1 MPTSDLA
8 NPTRPSDGLSWPRTP
23 GRAPAQRRGAA
34 LMMSMLVLLV
44 LILIVWQIGIGSRT
58 TYQVARNDVSLTS
71 MDLAIESALLEVF
84 EQLKADAEADA
95 QSGQGGAAAGP
106 VIGADLGGDPQE
118 EEGAPQ
124 APPADSRRD
133 EWARPQRTEINEIP
147 LRILIQDEHS
157 KINVYGM
164 LTENDDE
171 AEKAFTRV
179 ARVIDLFRE
188 GTSEDIEDYDAE
200 EMAEII
206 RDWLYRREEI
216 DVPRPRLSTDRDEEP
231 DQSRFIDLR
240 ELVAIEPFNER
251 HFRDYRDEEGNIVHS
266 LTSYLTCLSSLQSFA
281 DYQESLEE
289 EGVETEETNNDVAA
303 TTAEGQGVG
312 GSFNSVEGANAE
324 ADPASQG
331 GVADSANSG
340 AQVAGYVNLNTAPPV
355 VLKSLFDNA
364 DVDPRFW
371 DDVIDYRNEEDEEAE
386 DPDAEPVLDE
396 FGEEIVLR
404 RYFSDVEQLTEL
416 DGWAD
421 LEPTFQADVARH
433 VGTTSDVFTIY
444 VTARRST
451 SNRGEQNVA
460 LSREEQEELE
470 ELGSQLTRTV
480 ACTVWRRSS
489 EDGTELVPVRRW
501 EVLDYWPYEIL
512 DFPGEER

>member
-1 MPTSDLA
+1 
-8 NPTRPSDGLSWPRTP
+8 
-23 GRAPAQRRGAA
+23 
-34 LMMSMLVLLV
+34 MMSMLVLLV

-58 TYQVARNDVSLTS
+58 TYQVARNDVSLTT

-106 VIGADLGGDPQE
+106 LAGVDPGATE
-118 EEGAPQ
+118 EDAAPQ

-147 LRILIQDEHS
+147 MRILIQDEHS

-171 AEKAFTRV
+171 AEKAFARV

-188 GTSEDIEDYDAE
+188 GTTEDIEDYDAE
-200 EMAEII
+200 AMAEII
-206 RDWLYRREEI
+206 RDWLYRREEV
-216 DVPRPRLSTDRDEEP
+216 DGPRPRLSTDRDDEP
-231 DQSRFIDLR
+231 DQSMFIDLR

-266 LTSYLTCLSSLQSFA
+266 LTSYLTCLSSLQSFSE
-281 DYQESLEE
+281 YQDSLEE
-289 EGVETEETNNDVAA
+289 EGVETEGTNTDQVAG
-303 TTAEGQGVG
+303 AEAQGAG
-312 GSFNSVEGANAE
+312 GASFNSVEGGNAQ
-324 ADPASQG
+324 ADPANQV

-340 AQVAGYVNLNTAPPV
+340 AQVDGYINLNTAPPV

-371 DDVIDYRNEEDEEAE
+371 DDVIEYRNEEDEEAE
-386 DPDAEPVLDE
+386 DPDAEPLLDE

-404 RYFSDVEQLTEL
+404 RYFSEVEQLTEL
-416 DGWAD
+416 DSWAD

>member
-1 MPTSDLA
+1 MPNLA
-8 NPTRPSDGLSWPRTP
+8 QVNSARESAGLVRPRTARSAA
-23 GRAPAQRRGAA
+23 GQRRGAA

-84 EQLKADAEADA
+84 EQLKADSEADA
-95 QSGQGGAAAGP
+95 QSGQGAAAGP
-106 VIGADLGGDPQE
+106 VIGADPGGATQE
-118 EEGAPQ
+118 DGPPP

-179 ARVIDLFRE
+179 VRVIDLFRE
-188 GTSEDIEDYDAE
+188 GTTEDIEDYDAE
-200 EMAEII
+200 GMAEII
-206 RDWLYRREEI
+206 RDWLYRREDI

-266 LTSYLTCLSSLQSFA
+266 LTSYLTCLSSLQSFS
-281 DYQESLEE
+281 DYQDSLEE
-289 EGVETEETNNDVAA
+289 EGGEKADDGEDEAV
-303 TTAEGQGVG
+303 TAGEGQSS
-312 GSFNSVEGANAE
+312 GSATMMSVEGASGQV
-324 ADPASQG
+324 DPSSQA

-396 FGEEIVLR
+396 FGVEIVLR

-451 SNRGEQNVA
+451 SNRGDQNIA

-489 EDGTELVPVRRW
+489 EDGTEVIPVRRW